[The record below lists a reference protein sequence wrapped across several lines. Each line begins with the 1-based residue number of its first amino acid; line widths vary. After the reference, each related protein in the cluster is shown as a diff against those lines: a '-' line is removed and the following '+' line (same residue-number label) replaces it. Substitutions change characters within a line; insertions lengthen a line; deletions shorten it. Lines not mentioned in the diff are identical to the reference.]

1 MNENSIKLK
10 SINEILTDKDS
21 FFIPSYQRGYRW
33 TQQQVVDL
41 LNDIWEFTL
50 KEKTK
55 DEFYCLQPIVVKERN
70 NQWEVI
76 DGQQRLTTIYI
87 ILTYINNNIFKSSN
101 DLFTIEFETRESSQE
116 FLRNIDTDKKDE
128 NIDYFHI
135 CAALKNVEDWFTKQ
149 GNAALVATKFY
160 PVLLDNTKVIWYQVN
175 DDSDTRDIFTRIN
188 IGKIPLTNSELIKA
202 LFLRSDNFINK
213 DYDENDK
220 ERIRLKQYEIAGEWD
235 RIEYSLQDDEF
246 WYFLNNQPNEFP
258 TRIDFVF
265 NLMAE
270 EKNNKHELNIPKGKN
285 EFFSFMVFNKCYERE
300 KEKNKNVIDDTW
312 REIKEFFMTFEE
324 WYKNRELYHKIGF
337 LLTFS
342 ENIKEIKK
350 ASENKSK
357 KEFLFYLKERT
368 KEYVD
373 YQIHELDYLEKNP
386 NNAIEKVLLLFNIQ
400 SLLNNKRE
408 NSRFPFNRYKKEKW
422 SIEHIHA
429 QGSEGLNSS
438 ESRRSWLIEI
448 KDSLSHLNEIR
459 IPQKE
464 NSDISDTI
472 VNIDELISHDIIE
485 KEEFEIIQLE
495 IFKIFGNPYLHTIDN
510 LALLSSENN
519 SSLSNSIFPVKR
531 SKIIELER
539 VGAFIPICT
548 RNVFLKYYSLNA
560 THLYY
565 WGENDREDYFNSI
578 KLTIQEYLPT
588 QIVKEF
594 ENGNN

>member
-1 MNENSIKLK
+1 MENSIKLK

-41 LNDIWEFTL
+41 LNDIWEFAL

-87 ILTYINNNIFKSSN
+87 ILTYINNNVFKSSN
-101 DLFTIEFETRESSQE
+101 ELFSIEFETREASQE
-116 FLRNIDTDKKDE
+116 FLRNIDSDKRND

-135 CAALKNVEDWFTKQ
+135 CSALENIENWFAQK

-175 DDSDTRDIFTRIN
+175 DGSDTRDIFTRIN

-213 DYDENDK
+213 DYDENEK

-235 RIEYSLQDDEF
+235 RIEYSLQEDEF

-265 NLMAE
+265 NLMAD
-270 EKNNKHELNIPKGKN
+270 EKNNKYELNIPKGKN
-285 EFFSFMVFNKCYERE
+285 DFFSFMVFNKCYENE
-300 KEKNKNVIDDTW
+300 KKMNKNVIDDTW

-324 WYKNRELYHKIGF
+324 WYKNRALYHKIGF
-337 LLTFS
+337 LLTFN

-350 ASENKSK
+350 ESENKTK
-357 KEFLFYLKERT
+357 TEFLAYLKEKT
-368 KEYVD
+368 KEYVN
-373 YQIHELDYLEKNP
+373 YQIHELDYSEKNP

-400 SLLNNKRE
+400 SLLNNKKE

-429 QGSEGLNSS
+429 QSSEGLNST

-448 KDSLSHLNEIR
+448 KESMSHLYEIN
-459 IPQKE
+459 IPQNE
-464 NSDISDTI
+464 NINITDTI
-472 VNIDELISHDIIE
+472 TKIEELISQDIIE
-485 KEEFEIIQLE
+485 KDEFEIIQFE
-495 IFKIFGNPYLHTIDN
+495 IFKIFGDPYLHTIDN

-519 SSLSNSIFPVKR
+519 SSLNNSIFPVKR

-539 VGAFIPICT
+539 IGAFIPICT

-560 THLYY
+560 THLYF
-565 WGENDREDYFNSI
+565 WGEKDRENYFNSI
-578 KLTIQEYLPT
+578 NSTIAEYLPT
-588 QIVKEF
+588 QIKKEV
-594 ENGNN
+594 ENENN